1 MSSDPSWKKSNQ
13 NKTFNNVKIDTLTYQ
28 DGKWKDVNT
37 LQTIGS
43 SQRTINKVI
52 QKKENQDVVVGI
64 NTDQPY
70 SRLSLGDNSDTVNNS
85 ILVPST
91 NLYSGERSTIALQED
106 AEGKNLHGFTY
117 LEDLVKKSTLI
128 LLIEIQV

>member
-1 MSSDPSWKKSNQ
+1 MSSNPSWKKSNQ
-13 NKTFNNVKIDTLTYQ
+13 NKTFNNVKIDVLNYQ

-70 SRLSLGDNSDTVNNS
+70 SRLSLGDNS
-85 ILVPST
+85 
-91 NLYSGERSTIALQED
+91 G
-106 AEGKNLHGFTY
+106 HC
-117 LEDLVKKSTLI
+117 
-128 LLIEIQV
+128 